1 MFGKINKNKRT
12 YIDANK
18 LANRRRD
25 IKNKKVTDAERAMT
39 EDEFK
44 TAWNEKCKLLADNT
58 ETESDDNETF
68 LGSDN
73 EGLKYCKVIVEDIL
87 DNEKTTDEDVN

>member
-44 TAWNEKCKLLADNT
+44 TA
-58 ETESDDNETF
+58 
-68 LGSDN
+68 
-73 EGLKYCKVIVEDIL
+73 
-87 DNEKTTDEDVN
+87 